1 MFCSIAPVDVVVVLV
16 VTAECN
22 KRTDTEAVREEDL
35 RHCINPHLR
44 RIVFIALIY
53 LFVIRIVRLD
63 STRLERTSGSRSLV
77 NFGVK

>member
-44 RIVFIALIY
+44 EIVFIALIN
-53 LFVIRIVRLD
+53 LFICYKNCQTRLD
-63 STRLERTSGSRSLV
+63 LNEPRDRAV
-77 NFGVK
+77 W

>member
-44 RIVFIALIY
+44 RIVFIALIN
-53 LFVIRIVRLD
+53 LFVIRIVRLEY
-63 STRLERTSGSRSLV
+63 STRLDLNEPRDRAV
-77 NFGVK
+77 W